1 MMGQTARAFKAVE
14 EQMISLELDMKRYQ
28 EEIAQYDSK
37 VKHMSQ
43 ELENKSEQNSDLVIV
58 RNFL

>member
-1 MMGQTARAFKAVE
+1 MGQTARAFKAVE
-14 EQMISLELDMKRYQ
+14 EQMISLEVDMKRYQ